1 MDLCLSGETRTQLF
15 YSCTCFSFIITH
27 AAHCVDFTAGA
38 VDRSAHVDVVLQ
50 MQLAD
55 CHTYILAGD
64 RFASIIF
71 RPHQRTFVIV
81 DPVVLQGVGW
91 VCFGVFYKEQN
102 GQEVS

>member
-27 AAHCVDFTAGA
+27 AAHTGA

-64 RFASIIF
+64 RFASILF
-71 RPHQRTFVIV
+71 RPRQRTFVIV
-81 DPVVLQGVGW
+81 DQVVLQGVGW